1 MALFTQAP
9 DPAAVLSER
18 RRILREVVLR
28 GGLKPR
34 NDPDRVYETALTDL
48 DRDGLA
54 WEDNSDILRPHVD
67 ADPDD
72 EHDVLVSARVILF
85 ELEGADGSLPMD
97 TLIAKAERLRIP
109 PDTFKAAVGWLR
121 EADLCKLNSGVLR
134 DVTGDKGRKNRVQL
148 GDDLFTLRRP
158 MPAPA
163 PAPAP
168 RRDTYAAAPFK
179 PAPAP
184 APAWTLVTPPKPEPV
199 APEKPVPAAVTEPEP
214 VAPPTPKPTPT
225 PEKPVPPSPAAPK
238 PVAPPKPDPAY
249 AAEVPKPKPAASR
262 PAPAPESFPFDLN
275 EIGEELRG
283 IRAALELPFTSSRA
297 PAHQSPAIDAARRV
311 CTLLHALGPLTKVT
325 LDNRLSRAQ
334 RKQLDAALEL
344 LVRRDAVVLTGS
356 VLRGGV
362 YTLVNPT
369 PVGLS
374 WELLDH
380 AATKVKG
387 HRREFANARGT

>member
-1 MALFTQAP
+1 MPIFAP
-9 DPAAVLSER
+9 DPAAVTAER
-18 RRILREVVLR
+18 RRILRETVLR
-28 GGLKPR
+28 GGMKPR
-34 NDPDRVYETALTDL
+34 TDPDRVYEQALTDL

-54 WEDNSDILRPHVD
+54 WEDNSGVLRPHVD

-72 EHDVLVSARVILF
+72 EHDILVGARVILF
-85 ELEGADGSLPMD
+85 ELEDAAGSLPMD
-97 TLIAKAERLRIP
+97 TLITTAQKLRIP
-109 PDTFKAAVGWLR
+109 PDTLKAAVTWLR
-121 EADLCKLNSGVLR
+121 EADLCKLNGGVLR
-134 DVTGDKGRKNRVQL
+134 DVSGDKGRKADRAIRP
-148 GDDLFTLRRP
+148 DLTTLRRP
-158 MPAPA
+158 MPEPKPA
-163 PAPAP
+163 PAPKPEPKPAPVP
-168 RRDTYAAAPFK
+168 RRDTYDAAVSK

-184 APAWTLVTPPKPEPV
+184 APAWTRVTPPPEPV

-214 VAPPTPKPTPT
+214 VAPPPPAPA
-225 PEKPVPPSPAAPK
+225 PE
-238 PVAPPKPDPAY
+238 PKPDPAY
-249 AAEVPKPKPAASR
+249 TAEVPVAVSR
-262 PAPAPESFPFDLN
+262 PAPAPETFPFDLN

-283 IRAALELPFTSSRA
+283 IRQALELPFIAGRA

-311 CTLLHALGPLTKVT
+311 CTLLHALGPLTKMT

-356 VLRGGV
+356 VLRGGT

-387 HRREFANARGT
+387 HRREFAVTRGT

>member
-9 DPAAVLSER
+9 DPAAVTAER

-28 GGLKPR
+28 GGLQLR

-54 WEDNSDILRPHVD
+54 WEDNSGVLRPHVD
-67 ADPDD
+67 ADHDD
-72 EHDVLVSARVILF
+72 EHDVLVAARAILF
-85 ELEGADGSLPMD
+85 ELEGAAGSLPMD
-97 TLIAKAERLRIP
+97 TLIAKAQKLRIP
-109 PDTFKAAVGWLR
+109 PDTMKAAVRWLR

-163 PAPAP
+163 PAP
-168 RRDTYAAAPFK
+168 K

-184 APAWTLVTPPKPEPV
+184 APRRDTYDAAVSKPASAPAPAWTRVTPPKP
-199 APEKPVPAAVTEPEP
+199 VT
-214 VAPPTPKPTPT
+214 PPPT
-225 PEKPVPPSPAAPK
+225 PEKPTPPSPAVTEPAP
-238 PVAPPKPDPAY
+238 APAPASKPDPAY
-249 AAEVPKPKPAASR
+249 AAEVPAAVSR
-262 PAPAPESFPFDLN
+262 PAPAPEAFPFDLN

-283 IRAALELPFTSSRA
+283 IRAALELPLAAART
-297 PAHQSPAIDAARRV
+297 PAKFSPAIDTARRIAI
-311 CTLLHALGPLTKVT
+311 LLHALGSLTKVV

-356 VLRGGV
+356 VLRGGT

-380 AATKVKG
+380 AASKVKG
-387 HRREFANARGT
+387 HRREFASARGT

>member
-1 MALFTQAP
+1 MSLFAP
-9 DPAAVLSER
+9 DPAAVLAER

-28 GGLKPR
+28 GGMKPPA
-34 NDPDRVYETALTDL
+34 NPDRVYEQALTDL
-48 DRDGLA
+48 DRDALA
-54 WEDNSDILRPHVD
+54 WEDNNDILRPHVD

-72 EHDVLVSARVILF
+72 EHDVLVAARAILF
-85 ELEGADGSLPMD
+85 ELESALDRSLPMD
-97 TLIAKAERLRIP
+97 TLIAKAQKLRIP
-109 PDTFKAAVGWLR
+109 PDTMKAAVRWLR

-163 PAPAP
+163 PAP
-168 RRDTYAAAPFK
+168 K

-184 APAWTLVTPPKPEPV
+184 APRRDTYDAAVSKPASAPAPAWTRVTPP
-199 APEKPVPAAVTEPEP
+199 
-214 VAPPTPKPTPT
+214 PTPT
-225 PEKPVPPSPAAPK
+225 PDKPVPPSPAVTVPEPE
-238 PVAPPKPDPAY
+238 PVTPAY
-249 AAEVPKPKPAASR
+249 AADVPKTEPPKPAPVSR
-262 PAPAPESFPFDLN
+262 PAPAPETFPFDLN

-283 IRAALELPFTSSRA
+283 IRAALELPLAAART
-297 PAHQSPAIDAARRV
+297 PAKFSPAIDTARRIAI
-311 CTLLHALGPLTKVT
+311 LLHALGSLTKVV

-356 VLRGGV
+356 VLRGGT

-380 AATKVKG
+380 AASKVKG
-387 HRREFANARGT
+387 HRREFASARGT

>member
-9 DPAAVLSER
+9 DPAAVLAER

-28 GGLKPR
+28 GGMKPPA
-34 NDPDRVYETALTDL
+34 NPDRVYEQALTDL
-48 DRDGLA
+48 DRDALA
-54 WEDNSDILRPHVD
+54 WEDNSDILRPHAD

-72 EHDVLVSARVILF
+72 EHDILVAARVLLF
-85 ELEGADGSLPMD
+85 ELEGAAGSLPMD

-121 EADLCKLNSGVLR
+121 GADLCKLNSGTLR
-134 DVTGDKGRKNRVQL
+134 DVTGDKGRKGRVPD

-163 PAPAP
+163 PAP
-168 RRDTYAAAPFK
+168 K

-184 APAWTLVTPPKPEPV
+184 APAPKPEPKP
-199 APEKPVPAAVTEPEP
+199 APVPRRDIYAAAPSKP
-214 VAPPTPKPTPT
+214 APAPAPAPPPTPKPTPT
-225 PEKPVPPSPAAPK
+225 PEKSTPASPATVTA
-238 PVAPPKPDPAY
+238 PDPAY
-249 AAEVPKPKPAASR
+249 AADVAKTEPPKPAVSR
-262 PAPAPESFPFDLN
+262 PAPAPEQFPFDLN

-283 IRAALELPFTSSRA
+283 IRQALELPFIAGRA

-311 CTLLHALGPLTKVT
+311 CTLLHALGPLTKMT

-356 VLRGGV
+356 VLRGGT

-380 AATKVKG
+380 AASKVKG
-387 HRREFANARGT
+387 HRREFAVTRGT